1 MKLSEPHYPRVSLTI
16 AAVIG
21 AAIFGG
27 IGWLLGGQYEKRE
40 DKPALATSIGK
51 PDVPMA
57 MNGVRLLLLLG
68 PSGAGKSFIGSCLQE
83 SHNWGWIEA
92 DLWGGDGIDES
103 GLRSEWDAFLQ
114 RGQPLPLTEALR
126 RRGAERGRRGI
137 VLTLPSG
144 VLIQAERVRALE
156 PYFAVRYVFGAPEHC
171 IRAFLDREVE
181 TGRLLPREWWISC
194 NLGLYPS
201 LAARAL
207 RPYLIHAFNPD
218 GSRRNAEDV
227 IDDLLHTLPG

>member
-1 MKLSEPHYPRVSLTI
+1 
-16 AAVIG
+16 
-21 AAIFGG
+21 
-27 IGWLLGGQYEKRE
+27 
-40 DKPALATSIGK
+40 
-51 PDVPMA
+51 MA
-57 MNGVRLLLLLG
+57 MSGYRLLLLLG

-83 SHNWGWIEA
+83 AHDWVWIEA
-92 DLWGGDGIDES
+92 DMWGCDGFDEN
-103 GLRSEWDAFLQ
+103 GLRSEWDAFLE

-126 RRGAERGRRGI
+126 RRGADRGRRSV

-144 VLIQAERVRALE
+144 VLIPAERVQALE
-156 PYFAVRYVFGAPEHC
+156 SYFAVRYLFGAPEHC
-171 IRAFLDREVE
+171 IKAFLDREAE
-181 TGRLLPREWWISC
+181 TRRLLPREWWISC

-227 IDDLLHTLPG
+227 INDLLRTLPG